1 MGHSFFDDNNDVF
14 EAMKEE
20 ETART
25 SGYNGVSIQPHETS
39 ETWYMVGNDQAVL
52 PEMAHS
58 LQEDFVL
65 HDPAVM
71 FPTTMSSTIPDA
83 TISQQQLVEAARAE
97 YRQNQLGSRNLTA
110 KILENPSVSW
120 SDRLE
125 STEVGLIHS
134 LQCRCHRSSYMLT
147 ESRKKCDQAKPA
159 PESPSNN
166 FREVR
171 SQRTHNHPSEINMD
185 QMAPK
190 MTRLLP
196 LRLSNRKSPPDGRR
210 PRHTPACPN
219 QVTMS

>member
-1 MGHSFFDDNNDVF
+1 MGHNLFDDNNDAF
-14 EAMKEE
+14 EAMREE
-20 ETART
+20 ETVQI
-25 SGYNGVSIQPHETS
+25 SGYNGVNIQPHDTS

-83 TISQQQLVEAARAE
+83 TTSQQQLVEAARAE

-125 STEVGLIHS
+125 STEVGFIHS

-159 PESPSNN
+159 PGNPNDN

-171 SQRTHNHPSEINMD
+171 SQLTHNHLSEINMN

-196 LRLSNRKSPPDGRR
+196 LRLSNRKSPPGARR
-210 PRHTPACPN
+210 PHHTPACPN